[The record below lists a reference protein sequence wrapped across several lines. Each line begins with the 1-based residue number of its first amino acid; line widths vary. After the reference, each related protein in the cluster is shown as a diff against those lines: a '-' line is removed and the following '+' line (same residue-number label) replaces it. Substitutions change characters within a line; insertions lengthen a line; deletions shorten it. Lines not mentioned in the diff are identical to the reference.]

1 MSHVEKS
8 FVTSV
13 NTDGHWVM
21 FVSTG
26 YGILLN
32 ARCCFKCFHN
42 IACMF
47 LQAKDNLR
55 RELVMYDSLGEE
67 PRTNADGKVSEKL
80 EVNMS
85 IIL

>member
-1 MSHVEKS
+1 
-8 FVTSV
+8 
-13 NTDGHWVM
+13 
-21 FVSTG
+21 
-26 YGILLN
+26 
-32 ARCCFKCFHN
+32 
-42 IACMF
+42 

>member
-1 MSHVEKS
+1 
-8 FVTSV
+8 
-13 NTDGHWVM
+13 
-21 FVSTG
+21 
-26 YGILLN
+26 
-32 ARCCFKCFHN
+32 
-42 IACMF
+42 MF

-67 PRTNADGKVSEKL
+67 PRTTADGKVSEKL